1 MFEFE
6 TTITRVTGGGKIFKE
21 ASAELFLKGQWL
33 VRIFLVQISTNV

>member
-21 ASAELFLKGQWL
+21 VSAELCMKGQWL
-33 VRIFLVQISTNV
+33 VRIFLVQISTNE